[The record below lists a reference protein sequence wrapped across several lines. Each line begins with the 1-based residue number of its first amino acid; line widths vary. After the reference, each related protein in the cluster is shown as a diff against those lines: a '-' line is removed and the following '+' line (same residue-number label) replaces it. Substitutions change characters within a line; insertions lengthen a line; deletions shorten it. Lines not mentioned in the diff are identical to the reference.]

1 MLIDKFIGHF
11 DQGLRVLFA
20 PARSV
25 RAHPDA
31 ALDEGELSSAEKRHA
46 LGLMRVNHCGE
57 ICAQALYQGQAM
69 TEKNPDI
76 KQALQQASLEEE
88 EHLAWTA
95 ERVAALGGSVSL
107 FNPIWYTGSLAMG
120 ISVGLLGRK
129 WNLGFLEAT
138 EKQVCAHLDHHLET
152 LPVADVK
159 SRAVVSQMRI
169 DEAEHAQLAKNL
181 GAANLPKWAE
191 LSMNKTAKIMT
202 TLSYYR

>member
-1 MLIDKFIGHF
+1 
-11 DQGLRVLFA
+11 
-20 PARSV
+20 
-25 RAHPDA
+25 
-31 ALDEGELSSAEKRHA
+31 
-46 LGLMRVNHCGE
+46 
-57 ICAQALYQGQAM
+57 M

-138 EKQVCAHLDHHLET
+138 EKQVCAHLDHHLES

-169 DEAEHAQLAKNL
+169 DEAEHAQLAKDL

>member
-25 RAHPDA
+25 RTHPDA
-31 ALDEGELSSAEKRHA
+31 ALIEGELSSAEKRHA

-69 TEKNPDI
+69 TEKNSDI

-95 ERVAALGGSVSL
+95 ERVAALGGGVSL
-107 FNPIWYTGSLAMG
+107 LNPIWYTGSLIMG
-120 ISVGLLGRK
+120 ISVGLLGQK
-129 WNLGFLEAT
+129 WSLGFLEAT
-138 EKQVCAHLDHHLET
+138 EKQVCAHLDHHLES
-152 LPVADVK
+152 LPISDVK

-169 DEAEHAQLAKNL
+169 DEAEHAQLAKDL
-181 GAANLPKWAE
+181 GAAKLPKWAE
-191 LSMNKTAKIMT
+191 LSMDKTAKIMT